1 VSDSWM
7 FRVIPMFVV
16 TFLMWSG
23 LRVVVEAQSDE
34 PTATVHESFGCTS
47 EVQVSLSNVSGRILV
62 TPSTGNVVD
71 ISAVKHAAN
80 TDALSKISVVIDRNG
95 SPVNDVHIRTHYNRD
110 SKGGGSV
117 EYTLSVPRRA
127 VLRLWN
133 VTGSIMASGF
143 TNDVT
148 VNDIAGN
155 VTVENIDGNLKVET
169 VNGGILASLTRFT
182 DHRIVRLHSV
192 TGPLSLAIPRDT
204 GAAVKAQS
212 ISGEFHSDFPLTV
225 KSEMIGS
232 HVDGRIGHGDGW
244 INLETISGSMELKSL
259 GR

>member
-1 VSDSWM
+1 
-7 FRVIPMFVV
+7 
-16 TFLMWSG
+16 MWSG
-23 LRVVVEAQSDE
+23 LRVVVEAQSGE
-34 PTATVHESFGCTS
+34 PTATVHESFGTTP
-47 EVQVSLSNVSGRILV
+47 EVRVSLSNVSGRILV
-62 TPSTGNVVD
+62 VPSSSDVVD

-80 TDALSKISVVIDRNG
+80 ADALSKISVVIDRNG
-95 SPVNDVHIRTHYNRD
+95 SPVNDVRVRTHYDHD

-143 TNDVT
+143 ANDVT
-148 VNDIAGN
+148 VNDISGN

-169 VNGGILASLTRFT
+169 INGGILASLPHFR
-182 DHRIVRLHSV
+182 DHRLVRLHTV
-192 TGPLSLAIPRDT
+192 TGPVSLTIPRDT
-204 GAAVKAQS
+204 GAVVKAHS
-212 ISGEFHSDFPLTV
+212 LSGEFHSDFPLSI

-232 HVDGRIGHGDGW
+232 QVDGRIGTGDGL
-244 INLETISGSMELKSL
+244 INLETISGSMELKSS